1 MSEIIALNTN
11 CSSVEVF
18 NNECFGCVRMSRD
31 EEGEPLFCLAD
42 VCKCLGLA
50 DPSNTSRQIC
60 AEFELPVLKTASFET
75 GYGVKEFNM
84 VTEPEL
90 YFIMNSCRK
99 PEAKAFRKWVNT
111 EVLPSI
117 RKTGSYAVEKSPI
130 ERVLQYS
137 TNQLETAKAITAMLE
152 LENKKHQEELA
163 IEHELTK
170 TVYSALNTVK
180 QDYVGLYSTFV
191 DSSSW
196 SDMRDVAA
204 ILCIP
209 NLGRNK
215 LFNFLREQE
224 VLDKNNKPYRKYVDN
239 CYFKLAEVSVGKRSF
254 LKLMVSPEGKV
265 FIEKLL
271 RKNSC
276 K

>member
-11 CSSVEVF
+11 TVEVF

-31 EEGEPLFCLAD
+31 EEGEPLFCLVD

-111 EVLPSI
+111 VVLPSI
-117 RKTGSYAVEKSPI
+117 RKTGSYAVAQSPI
-130 ERVLQYS
+130 ERLLNYS

-152 LENKKHQEELA
+152 IEEKKHQEELA
-163 IEHELTK
+163 IEHNITK

-191 DSSSW
+191 DTEKFD
-196 SDMRDVAA
+196 DMREVAA
-204 ILCIP
+204 KLHIKG
-209 NLGRNK
+209 LGRNK
-215 LFNFLREQE
+215 LFQLLRDKG
-224 VLDKNNKPYRKYVDN
+224 VLDSNNIPYRKYVDAG
-239 CYFKLAEVSVGKRSF
+239 YFILSEAVRTTKKGDMKFNKVKVSQS
-254 LKLMVSPEGKV
+254 GKV
-265 FIEKLL
+265 FIEKLA
-271 RKNSC
+271 RKG
-276 K
+276 